1 MGSATSRFRGE
12 GLPDRFGVL
21 TNGTTSLAITQP
33 ERTNFIYSCSKYVTH
48 RMFAHAVTHDELKNQ
63 TERPCVVTNSE
74 WLASDDDSAMLEF
87 VRPNSSER
95 KLRLIAVACCRHLR
109 LMLNDSVAAGAIDEA
124 IGAAERYADGLGTKA
139 SLKRARQAVRA
150 VRHGMSVVVGVAS
163 PAWNA
168 LWLTEVAASE
178 NACGSVIPEIN
189 RLAGMGLI
197 ALHERP
203 PTCNLIRCVIGPPT
217 RLNSTNRAACTS
229 EVVSLARSIDE
240 LRSFERLPVL
250 AQALETAGCDDR
262 DVLSH
267 CRTVDDHVRGCWVV
281 DAVLG
286 KQ

>member
-1 MGSATSRFRGE
+1 
-12 GLPDRFGVL
+12 
-21 TNGTTSLAITQP
+21 
-33 ERTNFIYSCSKYVTH
+33 VT
-48 RMFAHAVTHDELKNQ
+48 D
-63 TERPCVVTNSE
+63 SE
-74 WLASDDDSAMLEF
+74 WLISEDDSAMLEA
-87 VRPNSSER
+87 VRPHASER
-95 KLRLIAVACCRHLR
+95 QLRLIAVACCRHLR
-109 LMLNDSVAAGAIDEA
+109 FMLNDSVIAGALDDA

-150 VRHGMSVVVGVAS
+150 VRHGMSVVVGVPS

-197 ALHERP
+197 AVHERP
-203 PTCNLIRCVIGPPT
+203 PTCNLIRCVIGPPS
-217 RLNSTNRAACTS
+217 RLNCTNRVSPTS
-229 EVVSLARSIDE
+229 EVVTLGRLIDE
-240 LRSFERLPVL
+240 RRSFEQMAQL
-250 AQALETAGCDDR
+250 AQALEAAGCDDS

-267 CRTVDDHVRGCWVV
+267 CRTHADHVRGCWVV